1 MRRVFFRLP
10 ATASPR
16 CSSSGMV
23 DRMTDREMRD
33 SREIV
38 TNAIDLI
45 HEANADREPMI
56 PPKQYK
62 HVQAQ
67 PR

>member
-1 MRRVFFRLP
+1 
-10 ATASPR
+10 
-16 CSSSGMV
+16 
-23 DRMTDREMRD
+23 MRD

-67 PR
+67 SLLLAVIAREMIELRELMQSKQE